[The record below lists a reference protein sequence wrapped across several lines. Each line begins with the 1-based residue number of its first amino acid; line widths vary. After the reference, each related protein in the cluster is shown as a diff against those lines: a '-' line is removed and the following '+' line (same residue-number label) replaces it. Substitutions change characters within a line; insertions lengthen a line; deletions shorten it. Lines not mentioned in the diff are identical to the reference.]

1 MNHPTLPSRGPI
13 SRLLLA
19 LVFALGAAF
28 VVAGCE
34 DQGPAEDF
42 GEDVDDAAD
51 DQRNDQR
58 RWTEDNGGG
67 PGS

>member
-1 MNHPTLPSRGPI
+1 MKPDLTLPSRGPLG
-13 SRLLLA
+13 RFLLA
-19 LVFALGAAF
+19 LVFALGATF

-42 GEDVDDAAD
+42 GEDVDDATEQ
-51 DQRNDQR
+51 QRNDGWR
-58 RWTEDNGGG
+58 DDNDDG